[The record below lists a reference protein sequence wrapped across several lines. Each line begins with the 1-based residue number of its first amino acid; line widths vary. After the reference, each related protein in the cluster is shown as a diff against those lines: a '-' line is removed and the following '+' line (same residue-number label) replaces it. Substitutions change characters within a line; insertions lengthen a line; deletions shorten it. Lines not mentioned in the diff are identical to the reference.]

1 MTQISY
7 REATKSD
14 IDHLPQIP
22 ESELTILWHCGY
34 YDGPRSG
41 VMRYQSKPWWFSICE
56 RADAFERYDDN
67 GQQWIAWHQRFFL
80 VELTAS
86 QFDELQWH
94 NELFRRL
101 VGTYW
106 DYDAEGQRA
115 GGQFHPKSSQQK
127 FYSLTK
133 HMKSVDLSQNRV
145 IGWFEWVSHA
155 EAEKQSTSSI
165 FTERGTREA
174 ARSAPKRDVHRPR

>member
-1 MTQISY
+1 MLTLA
-7 REATKSD
+7 EAPAD
-14 IDHLPQIP
+14 FVDHLPQIP
-22 ESELTILWHCGY
+22 ESELTILWHCDY

-41 VMRYQSKPWWFSICE
+41 VMRYQSKPCWFAICE
-56 RADAFERYDDN
+56 RADTFEHYADED
-67 GQQWIAWHQRFFL
+67 GQQWIAWHQRFLL

-106 DYDAEGQRA
+106 DYDTEGRRA

-133 HMKSVDLSQNRV
+133 HMKSIDLSQNQV

-155 EAEKQSTSSI
+155 EAEH
-165 FTERGTREA
+165 E
-174 ARSAPKRDVHRPR
+174 